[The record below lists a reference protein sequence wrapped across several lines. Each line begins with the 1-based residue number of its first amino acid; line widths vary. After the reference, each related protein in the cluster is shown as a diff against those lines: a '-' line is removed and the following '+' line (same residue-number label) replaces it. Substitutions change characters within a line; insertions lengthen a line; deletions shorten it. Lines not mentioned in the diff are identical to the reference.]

1 MLYKSNEKPYYAI
14 VEGHWSQ
21 QCCLLQGNPNMI
33 MALAGNKADLAEAR
47 AVTKEEAQSYADENS
62 LVFWETSAK
71 ANLNVLE
78 VFQSIAEKLP
88 KAASAS
94 AQQPQSNIQLHAQ
107 LERPK
112 RAGCCG

>member
-1 MLYKSNEKPYYAI
+1 MLAL
-14 VEGHWSQ
+14 
-21 QCCLLQGNPNMI
+21 CLQGNPNMI

-107 LERPK
+107 PERPK
-112 RAGCCG
+112 KAGCCG